1 MKTLPEERKQLLYD
15 DETERRLHLGS
26 IKMLSARAG
35 LSVDT
40 VERLYEIVL
49 SKLKS
54 EAKIRDFLPI
64 LVSRRVRYLLDKR
77 ELTRNESPTRY
88 QGKSV

>member
-1 MKTLPEERKQLLYD
+1 MKTPSEECRKLLYD